1 MKVRTALVVGAI
13 LAFAAIPAFAG
24 LRAPA
29 ENIDARV
36 GTPMR
41 IGSYQEEIGSV
52 AILSDRNI
60 TRVDDVYACDPLSDY
75 GLLMDT
81 TGKVAELHFVHDQ
94 IEQEDEYVWKVNVG
108 AERTGVPSIEF
119 TAQSFLTRTQQ
130 QLFQFGADGYLWL
143 AGQRSDIQYPDLLK
157 DFGCP
162 MKASALEIKVRLY
175 PENGLV
181 TFQGI
186 NRGIQTGFNRL
197 YGPYPLIPEI
207 AAEGIDRCI
216 CKARP
221 DSGTSYIDG
230 VICKGNSLA
239 LPPPSLG
246 GDILVRDR

>member
-1 MKVRTALVVGAI
+1 MKVRTAFVLGLL
-13 LAFAAIPAFAG
+13 LATAAIPALAG
-24 LRAPA
+24 LRAPT

-36 GTPMR
+36 GVPMR
-41 IGSYQEEIGSV
+41 TGSYPEEIGSV

-60 TRVDDVYACDPLSDY
+60 TRVEDIYACDPLSDY

-81 TGKVAELHFVHDQ
+81 AGKVAELHFVHDQ

-108 AERTGVPSIEF
+108 AERAGIPSIEF
-119 TAQSFLTRTQQ
+119 VAQSFLTRTQQ

-143 AGQRSDIQYPDLLK
+143 GGQRSDIQYPDLLQET
-157 DFGCP
+157 GCP
-162 MKASALEIKVRLY
+162 LRASALEIKVRLY
-175 PENGLV
+175 PKNGLMTLQV
-181 TFQGI
+181 I

-197 YGPYPLIPEI
+197 YGPFPLIPEI
-207 AAEGIDRCI
+207 ASEGLDRCI
-216 CKARP
+216 VKARP

-246 GDILVRDR
+246 GDILIRDR